1 MRVTSDAHQELA
13 ERRLES
19 LKNLLGTAWRSDP
32 AEVQAL
38 IDRLSV
44 ETFVD
49 KISKPRRQVY
59 RALIDYMENA
69 LEEREDADPEEI
81 RKRAGR
87 QSYLQRLIKGLD

>member
-1 MRVTSDAHQELA
+1 MGEDERHALA
-13 ERRLES
+13 EKRLEN
-19 LKNLLGTAWRSDP
+19 LKVLLGSAWHSDP

-49 KISKPRRQVY
+49 KVSHPRRQVY
-59 RALIDYMENA
+59 RALIDYLENA
-69 LEEREDADPEEI
+69 LEEREDADPEKE

-87 QSYLQRLIKGLD
+87 QTYLQRLIRGLD

>member
-87 QSYLQRLIKGLD
+87 QSYIQRLIKGLG

>member
-1 MRVTSDAHQELA
+1 MGEDERQALA
-13 ERRLES
+13 EKRLDG
-19 LKNLLGTAWRSDP
+19 LKTLLGSAWHADP

-44 ETFVD
+44 ESFID
-49 KISKPRRQVY
+49 KVSRPRRQVY
-59 RALIDYMENA
+59 RALIDYLENA
-69 LEEREDADPEEI
+69 LEEREDADPEKE

>member
-1 MRVTSDAHQELA
+1 MPVTDDAHQEMA
-13 ERRLES
+13 EKRLETIRS
-19 LKNLLGTAWRSDP
+19 LLGAAWRSDP

-49 KISKPRRQVY
+49 KVSRPRRQVY
-59 RALIDYMENA
+59 RALIDYLENA

-81 RKRAGR
+81 RARAGR

>member
-1 MRVTSDAHQELA
+1 MRVTSNAHQELA